1 MPWADMIADNLELKA
16 AIAACVGATVPNRG
30 LDARISLAVFPG
42 LGDLPRVGPGVW
54 RQIDGTHARALR
66 YSALQSAAAT
76 LVPPG
81 CWIETHGREIHV
93 HGESGAW
100 VGIHGIQTIAIC
112 IAALKARLHEESG
125 LHRLS

>member
-1 MPWADMIADNLELKA
+1 MSKICRVIGGSEGGRSLFRRWPCPLHPRFMPWADVIADNLELKA

-76 LVPPG
+76 LVPPRMLDRNT
-81 CWIETHGREIHV
+81 WP
-93 HGESGAW
+93 
-100 VGIHGIQTIAIC
+100 
-112 IAALKARLHEESG
+112 
-125 LHRLS
+125 